1 MISLYLT
8 VIDVIHW
15 INIPDRTVIQVGDSV
30 TDVQFITQ
38 CSAPLLT
45 PPVLMIFQMM
55 LKMKMN
61 ETPSH
66 PNDDI
71 DADDT
76 FAETQ
81 VRRFYHFLKLSF
93 YDTTAPEIYIL
104 MYRLKSDFFCS
115 LIILF
120 WHSSSLVFLTILLGA

>member
-1 MISLYLT
+1 MILLYLT

-15 INIPDRTVIQVGDSV
+15 INIRNRTVIQVGESPV
-30 TDVQFITQ
+30 TDVYFITQ

-93 YDTTAPEIYIL
+93 YDTTAP
-104 MYRLKSDFFCS
+104 
-115 LIILF
+115 
-120 WHSSSLVFLTILLGA
+120 

>member
-1 MISLYLT
+1 MILLYLS

-15 INIPDRTVIQVGDSV
+15 IDIRDRTVIQVGDSV
-30 TDVQFITQ
+30 TDVEFLTQ
-38 CSAPLLT
+38 SSA
-45 PPVLMIFQMM
+45 PVLMIFQM

-61 ETPSH
+61 DT

-93 YDTTAPEIYIL
+93 YDTTAP
-104 MYRLKSDFFCS
+104 
-115 LIILF
+115 
-120 WHSSSLVFLTILLGA
+120 

>member
-1 MISLYLT
+1 MILLYLS

-15 INIPDRTVIQVGDSV
+15 IDIRDRTVIQVGDSV
-30 TDVQFITQ
+30 TDVEFITP

-81 VRRFYHFLKLSF
+81 VRSFYHFLKLSF
-93 YDTTAPEIYIL
+93 YDTTAP
-104 MYRLKSDFFCS
+104 
-115 LIILF
+115 
-120 WHSSSLVFLTILLGA
+120 

>member
-1 MISLYLT
+1 MILLYLT

-15 INIPDRTVIQVGDSV
+15 INIPNRTRTVIQLGDSV
-30 TDVQFITQ
+30 TDVQFITPQ

-81 VRRFYHFLKLSF
+81 VRSFYHFLKLSF
-93 YDTTAPEIYIL
+93 YDSTA
-104 MYRLKSDFFCS
+104 
-115 LIILF
+115 
-120 WHSSSLVFLTILLGA
+120 T

>member
-1 MISLYLT
+1 
-8 VIDVIHW
+8 
-15 INIPDRTVIQVGDSV
+15 
-30 TDVQFITQ
+30 
-38 CSAPLLT
+38 
-45 PPVLMIFQMM
+45 M

-93 YDTTAPEIYIL
+93 YDTTAPWNIYFDVSFEV
-104 MYRLKSDFFCS
+104 RFF
-115 LIILF
+115 LF
-120 WHSSSLVFLTILLGA
+120 SYHFVLAFFKFSFSNYLVSSMMALLGVEST